1 MEMTGF
7 LLMCR
12 GGLWGRPLAPML
24 PVKQACQFSIR
35 LIFLTGLKAL
45 SGFALFPRGS

>member
-12 GGLWGRPLAPML
+12 GGLWGQSLAPM
-24 PVKQACQFSIR
+24 PSVKQACQFSIR

-45 SGFALFPRGS
+45 SCFAFFPQGS